1 MIYADNNATTP
12 CLEQVVKR
20 MHRCLQEVYGNPSS
34 RHYIAGRNAAA
45 IVEEARQNVADLMN
59 CEIDEITFTSGAT
72 EALNQCIFGVAT
84 RLLSKR
90 PRMICAATEHP
101 AVLEPVKRC
110 AEAGADLCV
119 LSVDQNGL
127 VNLDELNQLLQENA
141 TALVCVMLANNE
153 TGVINDIQRVCELSH
168 EHGALVLCDLTAGLG
183 KCSVDV
189 EALGCDFAAA
199 TAHKINGPKG
209 IGFLYK
215 KRGLAIDPL
224 IYGGGQEQQLR
235 SGTENIPGLAGL
247 SEAVKYL
254 LDNGSAHREHL
265 RNLHQHLEQ
274 RLKDA
279 IPNLCIH
286 GQGAPRTPGC
296 TMLCVTGLHR
306 GLLTQLKTVAAS
318 AGSSCSSGSG
328 HGSHVMEAMQVD
340 AADANNSIR
349 ISLGHFNTINEV
361 DQICDEL
368 IAGVK
373 RLQQHH

>member
-12 CLEQVVKR
+12 CLEQVVER
-20 MHRCLQEVYGNPSS
+20 MHHCLQHVYGNPSS

-45 IVEEARQNVADLMN
+45 IVDEARQHVADLIN

-84 RLLSKR
+84 RLLGKR

-101 AVLEPVKRC
+101 AVLEPAKRC
-110 AEAGADLCV
+110 GEAGADLCI

-153 TGVINDIQRVCELSH
+153 TGVINDIQRVCDISH

-183 KCSVDV
+183 KCSVNI

-254 LDNGSAHREHL
+254 LDNGTAHREHL
-265 RNLHQHLEQ
+265 RDLHAHLEN
-274 RLKDA
+274 RLKEA

-296 TMLCVTGLHR
+296 TMLCVTGLQR

-328 HGSHVMEAMQVD
+328 HGSHVMQAMQVP

-349 ISLGHFNTINEV
+349 ISLGHFNTRAEV

-368 IAGVK
+368 IAGVQ
-373 RLQQHH
+373 RLQAQ